1 MTDPIFGDPR
11 LAAVYDAL
19 DADRSDLEVYERIVV
34 DELGARSALDIG
46 CGTGTFA
53 LMLAARGLQVTG
65 VDPAAASV
73 AVARSKPGADAVRWL
88 VGTADAQ
95 AADAADATD
104 SADVAGATGAPT
116 GVDVVTMTA
125 NVAQVF
131 LDDLEWHAVL
141 VAAWRA
147 LRPGGML
154 VFESRRPERR
164 AWEEWTREATRQ
176 VVDVPHEGS
185 VEEWVQVT
193 DVDGQFVTFESPTVF
208 HRDGTRID
216 STTTLRFRP
225 RAAIERSLR
234 AAGFELVDVR
244 DAPDRPGREWV
255 YLAWRPARPVG

>member
-1 MTDPIFGDPR
+1 VVDPAFGHPR

-19 DADRSDLEVYERIVV
+19 DAGPDEHGRSDLEVYERIVV
-34 DELGARSALDIG
+34 DELGARSVLDIG

-53 LMLAARGLQVTG
+53 LMLAARGLGVTG

-73 AVARSKPGADAVRWL
+73 DVARAKPGADAVRWV
-88 VGTADAQ
+88 VGTADVTS
-95 AADAADATD
+95 ADA
-104 SADVAGATGAPT
+104 SA

-141 VAAWRA
+141 SAARRA
-147 LRPGGML
+147 LRPGGTL

-164 AWEEWTREATRQ
+164 AWEEWTRDATRQ
-176 VVDVPHEGS
+176 VMDVSHEGA
-185 VEEWVQVT
+185 VEEWVEVT

-216 STTTLRFRP
+216 STTTLRFRS
-225 RAAIERSLR
+225 REAIERSLR
-234 AAGFELVDVR
+234 AAGFEVVDVR

-255 YLAWRPARPVG
+255 YLARRPAPPAS

>member
-1 MTDPIFGDPR
+1 MVDAIFGDPR

-53 LMLAARGLQVTG
+53 LMLAARGLDVTG

-73 AVARSKPGADAVRWL
+73 AVARAKPGADAVRWV
-88 VGTADAQ
+88 VGL
-95 AADAADATD
+95 ADAA
-104 SADVAGATGAPT
+104 TGADARGRS

-131 LDDLEWHAVL
+131 LDDLDWLSAL
-141 VAAWRA
+141 VAARRA
-147 LRPGGML
+147 LRPGGTL
-154 VFESRRPERR
+154 VLESRRPERK
-164 AWEEWTREATRQ
+164 AWLEWTPDATRQ
-176 VVDVPHEGS
+176 VVDVPHEGQ
-185 VEEWVQVT
+185 VEEWIEVT
-193 DVDGQFVTFESPTVF
+193 GVDGELVTFSSPTVF

-225 RAAIERSLR
+225 RAAIEASLAR
-234 AAGFELVDVR
+234 AGLEVVDVR

-255 YLAWRPARPVG
+255 YLARRPG

>member
-1 MTDPIFGDPR
+1 MADPIFGDPR

-53 LMLAARGLQVTG
+53 LMLAARGLEVTG

-73 AVARSKPGADAVRWL
+73 DIARAKPGADAVRWV

-95 AADAADATD
+95 ADA
-104 SADVAGATGAPT
+104 VGAPG

-141 VAAWRA
+141 VAARRA
-147 LRPGGML
+147 LRPGGTL

-164 AWEEWTREATRQ
+164 AWEQWTREATRQ
-176 VVDVPHEGS
+176 VVDVPHEGA
-185 VEEWVQVT
+185 VEEWVEVT

-216 STTTLRFRP
+216 STTTLRFRS
-225 RAAIERSLR
+225 REAIERSLR
-234 AAGFELVDVR
+234 AAEFELVDVR

-255 YLAWRPARPVG
+255 YLARRPA

>member
-1 MTDPIFGDPR
+1 MADPIFGDPR

-19 DADRSDLEVYERIVV
+19 DPDRSDLEVYERIVV
-34 DELGARSALDIG
+34 DELGARSVLDIG

-53 LMLAARGLQVTG
+53 LMLAARGLDVTG

-73 AVARSKPGADAVRWL
+73 DVARAKPGADAVRWF

-95 AADAADATD
+95 VAA
-104 SADVAGATGAPT
+104 SI

-131 LDDLEWHAVL
+131 LDDLDWHAVL

-147 LRPGGML
+147 LRPGGTL

-164 AWEEWTREATRQ
+164 AWEEWTRDATRQ
-176 VVDVPHEGS
+176 VVEVAHEDP
-185 VEEWVQVT
+185 VEDWVEVT

-208 HRDGTRID
+208 HRDGARID
-216 STTTLRFRP
+216 STTTLRFRS
-225 RAAIERSLR
+225 REAIERSLR

-255 YLAWRPARPVG
+255 HLARRPA

>member
-1 MTDPIFGDPR
+1 MPDPIFGLPR
-11 LAAVYDAL
+11 LAAIYDAL
-19 DADRSDLEVYERIVV
+19 DAGPNGHGRSDLEVYERIVV

-46 CGTGTFA
+46 CGTGAFA
-53 LMLAARGLQVTG
+53 LMLAARGLEVTG

-73 AVARSKPGADAVRWL
+73 DVARAKPGADAVRWV
-88 VGTADAQ
+88 VGTADA
-95 AADAADATD
+95 ADAPGAVDA
-104 SADVAGATGAPT
+104 
-116 GVDVVTMTA
+116 VTMTA

-131 LDDLEWHAVL
+131 LDDLDWHAVL
-141 VAAWRA
+141 VAARRA
-147 LRPGGML
+147 LRPGGTL

-176 VVDVPHEGS
+176 VVEVPHEGA
-185 VEEWVQVT
+185 VEEWVEVT
-193 DVDGQFVTFESPTVF
+193 DVDGQFVTFESPTIF

-234 AAGFELVDVR
+234 AAGLELVDVR

-255 YLAWRPARPVG
+255 YLARRPA

>member
-1 MTDPIFGDPR
+1 MPDPIFGDPR

-19 DADRSDLEVYERIVV
+19 DAGPNGHGRSDLEVYERIVV

-53 LMLAARGLQVTG
+53 LMLAARGLEVTG

-73 AVARSKPGADAVRWL
+73 AVARAKPGADAVRWV
-88 VGTADAQ
+88 VGTADG
-95 AADAADATD
+95 ADAPGAVDA
-104 SADVAGATGAPT
+104 
-116 GVDVVTMTA
+116 VTMTA

-131 LDDLEWHAVL
+131 LDDLDWHGVL
-141 VAAWRA
+141 VAARRA
-147 LRPGGML
+147 LRPGGTL

-176 VVDVPHEGS
+176 VVEVPHEGA
-185 VEEWVQVT
+185 VEEWVEVT
-193 DVDGQFVTFESPTVF
+193 DVDGQFVTFESPTTF

-234 AAGFELVDVR
+234 AAGLELVDVR

-255 YLAWRPARPVG
+255 YLARRPA